1 MVCLIG
7 FGVRGLFQ
15 ATEVWR
21 GVGGGEGQVKL
32 TEFYLMALF
41 GFVLYRTNRLQNKK
55 SPAV

>member
-1 MVCLIG
+1 MLNRG
-7 FGVRGLFQ
+7 GVRGLFQ

-21 GVGGGEGQVKL
+21 GVGRGQVRGQVN
-32 TEFYLMALF
+32 LMGLF